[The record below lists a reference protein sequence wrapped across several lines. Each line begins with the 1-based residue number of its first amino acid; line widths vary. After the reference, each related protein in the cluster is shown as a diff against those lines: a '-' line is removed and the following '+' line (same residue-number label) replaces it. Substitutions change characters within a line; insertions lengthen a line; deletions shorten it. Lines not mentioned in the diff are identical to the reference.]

1 MASLRKRSRTRS
13 AANLA
18 QRDTARLASLTFF
31 VDRQLGRFIVP
42 EALRAAGA
50 QVEAHDDHFAQNTP
64 DVEWLTK
71 VGKWGWVVISKDQNI
86 RRNPLELTAYEA
98 AKVRGY
104 FVTAAGASGPE
115 NAALLARCLPGM
127 VRRSAGRSG
136 PFLFSISRS
145 TVFTKLF

>member
-50 QVEAHDDHFAQNTP
+50 HVEAHDDHFAQNTP

-71 VGKWGWVVISKDQNI
+71 AGKWGWVVISKDQNI
-86 RRNPLELTAYEA
+86 RRNPLELAAYEA
-98 AKVRGY
+98 AKVRGF

-127 VRRSAGRSG
+127 VRRSAGRLG
-136 PFLFSISRS
+136 PFLFTISRS
-145 TVFTKLF
+145 GVFTKLF